1 MQAAPDPSLKRR
13 LFRFAATRVQLL
25 RKALW
30 RLTGPPRGGV
40 HALVFTPAGRIVLV
54 RLTYAPGWRMPGG
67 GRHRDEAPEPAIL
80 RELREEIGLL
90 AYAAI
95 DRVGPSGP
103 DEEGE
108 DLGVIFV
115 VRGAEYRWRR
125 SLEIDAVAEFDRHD
139 LPKDAAGVTR
149 RLVPAV
155 LAAQASSS
163 MSQ

>member
-1 MQAAPDPSLKRR
+1 MHTAPDPSLKRR
-13 LFRFAATRVQLL
+13 LLRFAATRVQKL

-30 RLTGPPRGGV
+30 RVTGPPRGGV

-67 GRHRDEAPEPAIL
+67 GRHRGEAPEPAIL
-80 RELREEIGLL
+80 RELTEEIGLL
-90 AYAAI
+90 TYSAI
-95 DRVGPSGP
+95 ERVGPSGP

-108 DLGVIFV
+108 DLGVIFI

-125 SLEIDAVAEFDRHD
+125 SLEIEEVAEFDPHA
-139 LPKDAAGVTR
+139 LPEDAAGVTR

-155 LAAQASSS
+155 LAQASSS